1 MKYLILLAAGLA
13 DEPVESLGGQTPLE
27 AAHTPTLDAMAR
39 GGKTGAVKMIPE
51 DLPASEEVALLAA
64 LGYNPHKCFT
74 GEGGLALGDAPFT
87 QKEGRAAYRF
97 NMVTAPD
104 GVLQDHAAGQI
115 TPREAESLLATLA
128 GALGRPDAQFH
139 VGRGFSGAA
148 ALPQSDGAVLCAPPE
163 ALIGQPLEKHLP
175 HGGDCTLARRIVELS
190 RELFAEH
197 EVNRVRADLGEN
209 PADALWPWGPGWTPV
224 LEPFKQ
230 RTGFRGAMVAA
241 AESARGLGKLIGL
254 HTPVITGATG
264 GYRTDYMAKAQAALK
279 LIHDFDLVVLHVA
292 APAEASLEGSVQRK
306 IAAIQELDAMVAPLA
321 DFVRG
326 RDDARMMLISTHMA
340 SVTRRLRLRTAV
352 PCVLFGA
359 GFEPLRQAPFSEAA
373 ACSGELEAKQGET
386 LLPYFLRP

>member
-13 DEPVESLGGQTPLE
+13 DEPVESLGGRTPLE
-27 AAHTPTLDAMAR
+27 AAHTPTLDGMAR

-64 LGYNPHKCFT
+64 LGYSPHKHFT
-74 GEGGLALGDAPFT
+74 GEGGLALGNAPFT
-87 QKEGRAAYRF
+87 QGEGRTAYRF

-104 GVLQDHAAGQI
+104 GILQDHAAGQI

-148 ALPQSDGAVLCAPPE
+148 ALPQGDGAVLCAPPE

-175 HGGDCTLARRIVELS
+175 HGGDCALVKRIIELS

-224 LEPFKQ
+224 LEPFKE
-230 RTGFRGAMVAA
+230 RYGLRGAMVAA

-254 HTPVITGATG
+254 RTPVIAGATG

-279 LIHDFDLVVLHVA
+279 LINEFDLVVLHVA
-292 APAEASLEGSVQRK
+292 APAEASLEGNVQRK
-306 IAAIQELDAMVAPLA
+306 IASIQELDAMVAAPLA
-321 DFVRG
+321 DFVRS
-326 RDDARMMLISTHMA
+326 RNDARMMLISTHMA
-340 SVTRRLRLRTAV
+340 SVARRRRLRD
-352 PCVLFGA
+352 
-359 GFEPLRQAPFSEAA
+359 ENE
-373 ACSGELEAKQGET
+373 
-386 LLPYFLRP
+386 